1 MHNRIPGAWYISVG
15 TKEKKGK
22 TSQDQERPSSLPYW
36 RLRAG
41 EVVREIRNER
51 RRGRENSD
59 ERTLKKQRVAGE
71 GEALG
76 GEERM
81 EKLRKSRARREGE
94 STEPERNEGRGFHI
108 WRKIIPC
115 ALKVLRKSDFF
126 FLLLIP
132 GTWYIWWE
140 KEKKGKTSQEQE
152 RPSL

>member
-1 MHNRIPGAWYISVG
+1 M
-15 TKEKKGK
+15 
-22 TSQDQERPSSLPYW
+22 
-36 RLRAG
+36 
-41 EVVREIRNER
+41 REIRNER

-108 WRKIIPC
+108 
-115 ALKVLRKSDFF
+115 
-126 FLLLIP
+126 
-132 GTWYIWWE
+132 
-140 KEKKGKTSQEQE
+140 
-152 RPSL
+152 